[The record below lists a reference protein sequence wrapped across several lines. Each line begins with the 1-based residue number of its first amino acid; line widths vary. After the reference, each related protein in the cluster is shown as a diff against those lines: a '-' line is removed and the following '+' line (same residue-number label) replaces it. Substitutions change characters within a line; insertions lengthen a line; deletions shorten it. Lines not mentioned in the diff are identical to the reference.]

1 MIRTNFHDAFAA
13 SQERNIAIRIA
24 QNDQPNNDT
33 EYLGQLDN
41 IQVRALNFDSLM
53 GAGILHTKL
62 WISDS

>member
-1 MIRTNFHDAFAA
+1 MTWSNFHPPFAA